1 MKTYLVGGAVRDRLL
16 GLTPKERDWV
26 VVGASPKDLLQAG
39 YTQVGKDFPVFLHP
53 ETKEEYA
60 LARTE
65 RKSGKGYH
73 GFEVHADPAVTLE
86 EDLLRRD
93 LTINAMAEDE
103 QGNLIDPYGGKTD
116 LQAKI
121 LRHVSPAFAE
131 DPLRVLRVAR
141 FAARFQHLGFQLAD
155 ETRQLLCAM
164 SRSGE
169 LNTLVPERI
178 WQEWQRSLSEQNPEQ
193 FILLLRQ
200 CGALEVIIPE
210 LDKLFGVPNP
220 PEYHPEIDSGIHTIM
235 TLQAASQLS
244 DDPCVRF
251 AALVHDLGKAQ
262 TAMNEW
268 PKHQGHE
275 QSGLPVIRE
284 LCSRL
289 RIPTVYRELAL
300 LACEHHLNI
309 HRFANLRPETR
320 VKLLEKADA
329 FRRRERFHD
338 LLLVCQAD
346 AQGVGGTKRAYPQLD
361 GWEYLLAEC
370 DKIQARELLSQGF
383 EGIQLKQEL
392 HQRRVACAKLIESMR
407 IKNEK

>member
-26 VVGASPKDLLQAG
+26 VVGANPEDLLKAG

-53 ETKEEYA
+53 KTKEEYA

-65 RKSGKGYH
+65 RKSGRGYH
-73 GFEVHADPAVTLE
+73 GFKVHADPTVTLE

-103 QGNLIDPYGGKTD
+103 QGSLIDPYGGRAD
-116 LQAKI
+116 LQNKV
-121 LRHVSPAFAE
+121 LRHVSPAFIE
-131 DPLRVLRVAR
+131 DPLRILRVAR

-155 ETRQLLCAM
+155 ETRQLLCGM
-164 SRSGE
+164 TRNGE

-178 WQEWQRSLSEQNPEQ
+178 WQEWHRSLREKNPEQ

-200 CGALEVIIPE
+200 CGALRVIIPE

-220 PEYHPEIDSGIHTIM
+220 PEYHPEIDSGIHTLM
-235 TLQAASQLS
+235 VLQVASQLS

-262 TAMNEW
+262 TAMHQW
-268 PKHQGHE
+268 PKHHGHE
-275 QSGLPVIRE
+275 QDGLPIIRQ
-284 LCSRL
+284 LCKRL

-309 HRFANLRPETR
+309 HRFAVLRPETQ
-320 VKLLEKADA
+320 VNLLEKTDA
-329 FRRRERFHD
+329 FRRKERFQS
-338 LLLVCQAD
+338 LLLVCMAD
-346 AQGVGGTKRAYPQLD
+346 AQGVGGPKREYPQFRE
-361 GWEYLLAEC
+361 WEYLLAEC
-370 DKIQARELLSQGF
+370 DKIQAKKLLSQGF